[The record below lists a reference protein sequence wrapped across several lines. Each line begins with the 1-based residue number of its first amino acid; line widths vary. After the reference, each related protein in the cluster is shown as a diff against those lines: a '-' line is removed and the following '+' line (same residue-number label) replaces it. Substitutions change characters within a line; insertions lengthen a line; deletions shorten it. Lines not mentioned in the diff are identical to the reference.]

1 MGKGGRGQGGYPK
14 TGGDTRIED
23 GGSALAVSAM
33 ALIALAERR
42 KGRETQSSRGEGGW
56 LQRPLSLFCPQ
67 DGRHEVR

>member
-33 ALIALAERR
+33 ALIALAEGK
-42 KGRETQSSRGEGGW
+42 KGRETR
-56 LQRPLSLFCPQ
+56 
-67 DGRHEVR
+67 